1 MKVLAIDDSKLALS
15 QVERC
20 IKDIVPMAEV
30 IKTQNPKD
38 GIEIAKQQCGEIKF
52 IIVDYNM
59 DTMTGLDVVDEILPH
74 YQTNQIAILT
84 ANTQIS
90 IKNLVEAKGIRFL
103 RKDDLRNQLENIF
116 KNLLTQD

>member
-15 QVERC
+15 QVERF
-20 IKDIVPMAEV
+20 IKDIVPTAEV

-38 GIEIAKQQCGEIKF
+38 GIEIAKQQCSEIKF
-52 IIVDYNM
+52 IFVDYNM
-59 DTMTGLDVVDEILPH
+59 DSMTGLDVVDAILPH

-84 ANTQIS
+84 ANTQVS

-103 RKDDLRNQLENIF
+103 RKDDLKNQLENIL
-116 KNLLTQD
+116 KNLSTQD